1 MEKTDAEYKQ
11 AILIGAAPMEK
22 EAEQLLG
29 LLKWAGYENE
39 VPEETAENPK
49 GTAEETGENKKD
61 RPEVTTK
68 AIEENKKENSAEMAK
83 ETLECHHKCSACA
96 KACKENGL
104 KKDVYV
110 IAADGGLKFL
120 LNHHMRPDFWI
131 GDLDSLSEGDDEL
144 PTDFWNE
151 IHRIEHEQ
159 VPVEKDDT
167 DMALAVAKAFELG
180 YTDMMLYGGYGGAR
194 ISHTLANI
202 QLMHHYAKKGCNIR
216 MMGDGIRMEVLWC
229 GCKRFSAAMT
239 GDLSVICLSDKADGV
254 KIQGLKYEYE
264 GSLTSEVALGISNS
278 FIGQDALIEV
288 QDGALLLI
296 YEKA

>member
-1 MEKTDAEYKQ
+1 MEKTEAGYKQ
-11 AILIGAAPMEK
+11 AILIGAAPMGK
-22 EAEQLLG
+22 EAEQLLS
-29 LLKWAGYENE
+29 LLEWAGYEKEKKKEPIDNSKE
-39 VPEETAENPK
+39 
-49 GTAEETGENKKD
+49 TAEET
-61 RPEVTTK
+61 
-68 AIEENKKENSAEMAK
+68 EENKKEKPEEKSA
-83 ETLECHHKCSACA
+83 CHHKCSACA
-96 KACKENGL
+96 KACKENHL

-120 LNHHMRPDFWI
+120 LDHHMRSDFWI
-131 GDLDSLSEGDDEL
+131 GDLDSLSEENDAL
-144 PTDFWNE
+144 STDFWNE
-151 IHRIEHEQ
+151 INRIEYEK

-167 DMALAVAKAFELG
+167 DMALAVAKAYELG
-180 YTDMMLYGGYGGAR
+180 YTDIMLYGGYGGNR

-216 MMGDGIRMEVLWC
+216 MMGDGIRMEILWR
-229 GCKRFSAAMT
+229 GCKRFSAAVT
-239 GDLSVICLSDKADGV
+239 GALSVICLSDKADGV

-264 GSLTSEVALGISNS
+264 GSLTSDVALGVSNS

>member
-29 LLKWAGYENE
+29 LLKWAGYE
-39 VPEETAENPK
+39 
-49 GTAEETGENKKD
+49 
-61 RPEVTTK
+61 
-68 AIEENKKENSAEMAK
+68 IEDNKKENSAEMAK

-131 GDLDSLSEGDDEL
+131 GDLDSLSEGNDEL
-144 PTDFWNE
+144 PTDFQHE

-296 YEKA
+296 YEKV

>member
-11 AILIGAAPMEK
+11 AILIGAAPMGK

-39 VPEETAENPK
+39 VPKETAENPK
-49 GTAEETGENKKD
+49 ENKKE

-68 AIEENKKENSAEMAK
+68 AIEENKKENSAEMTK
-83 ETLECHHKCSACA
+83 ETSDCHHKCSACA

-144 PTDFWNE
+144 PTDFCNE

-180 YTDMMLYGGYGGAR
+180 YTDVMLYGGYGGNR
-194 ISHTLANI
+194 ISHMLANI

-216 MMGDGIRMEVLWC
+216 MMGDGIRMEVLWR

-239 GDLSVICLSDKADGV
+239 GTLSVICLSDMADGV

-264 GSLTSEVALGISNS
+264 GCLTSEVTLGVSNS

-296 YEKA
+296 YEKV

>member
-11 AILIGAAPMEK
+11 AILIGASPMGK
-22 EAEQLLG
+22 EAEQLLS
-29 LLKWAGYENE
+29 LLKWVGYE
-39 VPEETAENPK
+39 
-49 GTAEETGENKKD
+49 
-61 RPEVTTK
+61 
-68 AIEENKKENSAEMAK
+68 IEENKKENSAEMTK
-83 ETLECHHKCSACA
+83 ETLACHHKCSSCP

-120 LNHHMRPDFWI
+120 LDHHMRPDFWI
-131 GDLDSLSEGDDEL
+131 GDLDSLSGGDDEL

-151 IHRIEHEQ
+151 INRIEHEK

-167 DMALAVAKAFELG
+167 DMALAVAKAYELG

-194 ISHTLANI
+194 VSHTLANI

-216 MMGDGIRMEVLWC
+216 MMGDGIRMEVLWH

-239 GDLSVICLSDKADGV
+239 GDLSVICLSDKADMV

-288 QDGALLLI
+288 HDGALLLV

>member
-11 AILIGAAPMEK
+11 AILIGASPMGE
-22 EAEQLLG
+22 EADQLLS

-39 VPEETAENPK
+39 ELGVS
-49 GTAEETGENKKD
+49 
-61 RPEVTTK
+61 TK
-68 AIEENKKENSAEMAK
+68 AIAENRKDNSAEMTK
-83 ETLECHHKCSACA
+83 ETTECHHKCSACA
-96 KACKENGL
+96 KACKESGM

-120 LNHHMRPDFWI
+120 LDHHMSPDFWI
-131 GDLDSLSEGDDEL
+131 GDLDSLSEGNSEST
-144 PTDFWNE
+144 TDFRKE
-151 IHRIEHEQ
+151 INRIEHEK

-167 DMALAVAKAFELG
+167 DMALAVAKVFELG
-180 YTDMMLYGGYGGAR
+180 YKDMMLYGGCGGAR

-202 QLMHHYAKKGCNIR
+202 QLMHHYAKRGCNIR

-229 GCKRFSAAMT
+229 GCKRFSAAMK

-254 KIQGLKYEYE
+254 KINGLKYEYE
-264 GSLTSEVALGISNS
+264 GSLTSEVALGVSNS
-278 FIGQDALIEV
+278 FIGQDAFIEV

-296 YEKA
+296 YEKV